1 MNGYRFFSLDPEEK
15 NFWKSYE
22 QLKRL
27 FNYLLLKTHGD
38 ADEAFEWMKRLQQR
52 GYVGSDVDLNKFRD
66 KLEEEGMVNRSDAT
80 GEISLSDKG
89 AKEMRKSSLRWI
101 FQHMKPQGREGAHS
115 TGREGGAGEALPE
128 LKPWTF
134 GDEIQR
140 VDFNQSLLN
149 QVRRS
154 GELDSELREEDLVV
168 QESKK
173 STGCATVLLLDVSHS
188 MILYGE
194 DRFTPAKQ
202 VALALTE
209 LILTQYKGDSLD
221 VVLFGD
227 EARSVPIREL
237 PFAAVGP
244 FHTNT
249 KAGLAMARRILEQ
262 RPQGNKQILMVTDGK
277 PTVIDVPGEGIYRN
291 TFGLDDRI
299 IHRTLDEAVICRRR
313 GIGIT
318 TFMVTRDAWL
328 EEFVNRLTEL
338 NQGRA
343 YFSDPDQVGG
353 FVMKD
358 FVQNRRRRV

>member
-1 MNGYRFFSLDPEEK
+1 VNGFRFSWLDPESK
-15 NFWKSYE
+15 KFWKSYE
-22 QLKRL
+22 QLKKL
-27 FNYLLLKTHGD
+27 FNYILLKTHGD
-38 ADEAFEWMKRLQQR
+38 AEEAFEWMLRLQAK
-52 GYVGSDVDLNKFRD
+52 GYIEQSVDLEAFRAQ
-66 KLEEEGMVNRSDAT
+66 LEKDGLVHHTKDGNL
-80 GEISLSDKG
+80 GLSDRG

-101 FQHMKPQGREGAHS
+101 FQNLKPKGAEGTHG
-115 TGREGGAGEALPE
+115 TEREGGLSEDLPE
-128 LKPWTF
+128 LRDWSF
-134 GDEIQR
+134 GDELNK

-154 GELDSELREEDLVV
+154 GSLDEGLSECDLVAHD
-168 QESKK
+168 SKRN
-173 STGCATVLLLDVSHS
+173 TGCATVLLLDVSHS

-227 EARSVPIREL
+227 EAMPVPIRQL
-237 PFAAVGP
+237 PFVAVGP

-249 KAGLAMARRILEQ
+249 KAGLAMARQILEQ
-262 RPQGNKQILMVTDGK
+262 RPHGNKQILMITDGK
-277 PTVIDVPGEGIYRN
+277 PTVIEVPGQSTYRN

-299 IHRTLDEAVICRRR
+299 INRTLDEAVICRRR
-313 GIGIT
+313 GIKIT
-318 TFMVTRDAWL
+318 TFMVTRDPWL
-328 EEFVNRLTEL
+328 EQFVNRLTEL

-343 YFSDPDQVGG
+343 FFSRPDQVGG

-358 FVQNRRRRV
+358 FMQNRQRKA